1 MIDRMDDTELSIS
14 FRQAKDKRDQIGVLS
29 DLTMTSPQEIAER
42 LDKLGLLEG
51 TGLRPEQFSNH
62 YIAVEPAY
70 GRRRPY
76 KPRGAKSVQIDL
88 ERGRAMFEA
97 GATDE
102 EIAEAFGVRP
112 YRVAEWRSQNGLTRT
127 RGGDR
132 TKCSFLPPIDEL
144 RAMDLYH
151 EGYDDLAMSEALG
164 VTVRRVQNWR
174 LRMGLKRVKGHS
186 KKKKGEEAMKKEKEM
201 HAAPT
206 TCFPATE
213 AKIDWNDL
221 PSATQAE
228 ASGEPEQPLME
239 VRRFL
244 ATISELMT
252 PGAAKGGLILNGK
265 PVREISSV
273 HISMVDGALRV
284 EVRTEG

>member
-1 MIDRMDDTELSIS
+1 M
-14 FRQAKDKRDQIGVLS
+14 KVYY
-29 DLTMTSPQEIAER
+29 
-42 LDKLGLLEG
+42 
-51 TGLRPEQFSNH
+51 LRKGDVCPCCGET
-62 YIAVEPAY
+62 I
-70 GRRRPY
+70 
-76 KPRGAKSVQIDL
+76 KTD
-88 ERGRAMFEA
+88 
-97 GATDE
+97 DE

-112 YRVAEWRSQNGLTRT
+112 YRVAEWRSQNGLSRT

-132 TKCSFLPPIDEL
+132 TKGGFLPPIDEL

-164 VTVRRVQNWR
+164 VTMRRVQNWR

-186 KKKKGEEAMKKEKEM
+186 KKKKGEEAMKKEKEI

-206 TCFPATE
+206 TCVPAAP

-221 PSATQAE
+221 PPVMEVKNDQPA
-228 ASGEPEQPLME
+228 PLME

-252 PGAAKGGLILNGK
+252 PGAAKGGLILNGE

-273 HISMVDGALRV
+273 HISMVDGAICV

>member
-42 LDKLGLLEG
+42 LDRLGLLEG

-76 KPRGAKSVQIDL
+76 KPRGAKAVQIDL
-88 ERGRAMFEA
+88 ERGKEMFEA

-112 YRVAEWRSQNGLTRT
+112 YRVAEWRSQNGLART

-132 TKCSFLPPIDEL
+132 TKGGFLPPIDEL
-144 RAMDLYH
+144 RAMDLYR

-186 KKKKGEEAMKKEKEM
+186 KKTKGEEAMKKEKEI
-201 HAAPT
+201 HTAPT
-206 TCFPATE
+206 TCVPA
-213 AKIDWNDL
+213 APVKIDWNDL
-221 PSATQAE
+221 PPVME
-228 ASGEPEQPLME
+228 ASDEQPAPLME

-244 ATISELMT
+244 ATISKLMT

-273 HISMVDGALRV
+273 HISMVDGAICV

>member
-14 FRQAKDKRDQIGVLS
+14 FRQAKDKREQIGVLS

-42 LDKLGLLEG
+42 LDRLGLLDG
-51 TGLRPEQFSNH
+51 TGLRPEQFSDH

-76 KPRGAKSVQIDL
+76 KPRGAKAVQIDL
-88 ERGRAMFEA
+88 ERGREMFEA

-102 EIAEAFGVRP
+102 EIAATFGVRP
-112 YRVAEWRSQNGLTRT
+112 YRVAEWRSQHGLTRT

-132 TKCSFLPPIDEL
+132 TKRSVLPPIDEL
-144 RAMDLYH
+144 RAMDLYR

-186 KKKKGEEAMKKEKEM
+186 KKEKGEGKTMKKEKEIVPESVVPTM
-201 HAAPT
+201 DAAESLQAISSWPSVL
-206 TCFPATE
+206 
-213 AKIDWNDL
+213 AKGD
-221 PSATQAE
+221 P
-228 ASGEPEQPLME
+228 GQPLME

-244 ATISELMT
+244 ATITELMT
-252 PGAAKGGLILNGK
+252 PGAAKGGLILNGE

-273 HISMVDGALRV
+273 HISMVDGALCV

>member
-88 ERGRAMFEA
+88 ERGRAMFED

-112 YRVAEWRSQNGLTRT
+112 YCVAEWRSQNGLSRT

-132 TKCSFLPPIDEL
+132 TKGGFLPPIDEL
-144 RAMDLYH
+144 RAMDLYR

-164 VTVRRVQNWR
+164 VTMRRVQNWR

-186 KKKKGEEAMKKEKEM
+186 KKKKGEEAMKKEKEIVPEIAVPTM
-201 HAAPT
+201 DAA
-206 TCFPATE
+206 E
-213 AKIDWNDL
+213 AMQALSSTPVL
-221 PSATQAE
+221 PSD
-228 ASGEPEQPLME
+228 EPEHPLME
-239 VRRFL
+239 VRQFL
-244 ATISELMT
+244 ATLSELMT
-252 PGAAKGGLILNGK
+252 PGVAKGGLILNG
-265 PVREISSV
+265 
-273 HISMVDGALRV
+273 
-284 EVRTEG
+284 

>member
-51 TGLRPEQFSNH
+51 TSLRPEQFSNH

-88 ERGRAMFEA
+88 ERGKAMFEA

-112 YRVAEWRSQNGLTRT
+112 YRVAEWRSQNGLART

-132 TKCSFLPPIDEL
+132 TKGGFLPPIDEL
-144 RAMDLYH
+144 RAMDLYL

-186 KKKKGEEAMKKEKEM
+186 KKTKGEEAMKKEKEIM
-201 HAAPT
+201 PESTVPAMDAA
-206 TCFPATE
+206 E
-213 AKIDWNDL
+213 ALQSVSSSPVL
-221 PSATQAE
+221 PSDD
-228 ASGEPEQPLME
+228 PEQPLME

>member
-14 FRQAKDKRDQIGVLS
+14 FRQARDKRDQIGVLS
-29 DLTMTSPQEIAER
+29 DLTLTSPFEIATR
-42 LDKLGLLEG
+42 LDKLGLLDG
-51 TGLRPEQFSNH
+51 TGIRPDQFPNR
-62 YIAVEPAY
+62 YVAVEPAY

-76 KPRGAKSVQIDL
+76 KPRGAISNQIDDA
-88 ERGRAMFEA
+88 RGRELFAK

-102 EIAEAFGVRP
+102 EIADEFGVKL
-112 YRVAEWRSQNGLTRT
+112 YRIIDWRRKNGLARS

-132 TKCSFLPPIDEL
+132 TKLILPPIDEL
-144 RAMDLYH
+144 RAMDLYQ

-174 LRMGLKRVKGHS
+174 LRMGIKRAKGHS
-186 KKKKGEEAMKKEKEM
+186 KKKKGEQTKMKEEKA

-206 TCFPATE
+206 TCVPA
-213 AKIDWNDL
+213 APVKIDWNDL
-221 PSATQAE
+221 PPVME
-228 ASGEPEQPLME
+228 ASDEQPAPLME

-252 PGAAKGGLILNGK
+252 PSAAKGGLVLNGA
-265 PVREISSV
+265 PVREISDV
-273 HISMVDGALRV
+273 RISMVDGAICI
-284 EVRTEG
+284 EIRTEG

>member
-88 ERGRAMFEA
+88 ERGRAMFED

-112 YRVAEWRSQNGLTRT
+112 YRVAEWRSQNGLSRT

-132 TKCSFLPPIDEL
+132 TKGGFLPPIDEL
-144 RAMDLYH
+144 RAMDLYR

-186 KKKKGEEAMKKEKEM
+186 KKTKGEEAIKKEKEIVPEI
-201 HAAPT
+201 AVPT
-206 TCFPATE
+206 
-213 AKIDWNDL
+213 ID
-221 PSATQAE
+221 AAE
-228 ASGEPEQPLME
+228 ALRALSSTPVLPSGEPEQPLME
-239 VRRFL
+239 VRQFL
-244 ATISELMT
+244 ATLSEMMT
-252 PGAAKGGLILNGK
+252 PGVAKGGLILNGE
-265 PVREISSV
+265 PVRDISSV
-273 HISMVDGALRV
+273 HISMVDGALCV
-284 EVRTEG
+284 EIRTEG